1 MPKDVNGMDLL
12 ELELKMVVT
21 GHIWVLKT
29 ELWSSGKGVSTC
41 NTEPPLPDN
50 ILKILSFDN
59 ILGPPK
65 RLSRDNT
72 MSQIKYLG

>member
-21 GHIWVLKT
+21 DHIWVLKT
-29 ELWSSGKGVSTC
+29 ELWSSGKGVSTR

-50 ILKILSFDN
+50 ILKILFFDN
-59 ILGPPK
+59 ILRPPK

-72 MSQIKYLG
+72 MSQIKSLG